1 MKLREKEQILK
12 DIKEENANMK
22 NRMEESL
29 KRGKMTTD
37 ELDI

>member
-12 DIKEENANMK
+12 DIKEENVNLK